1 MSSWFP
7 KSSYLVSLPIAF
19 IFSNQSST
27 QKNQIVLFTWHPQ
40 MMKSFWD
47 VLASFFFPRQYTF
60 HSVKSEMQRDPTK
73 RPSYSIPVCLLSLSL
88 STWEVFGHFPTWHHI
103 LSEVNC
109 ISHLLTYSVCSAN
122 TTICCSA
129 NTTICWKAT
138 FSPKWTMAK
147 GANKTLW
154 LRTKCLYSFLQ
165 RFNFMYIKT

>member
-7 KSSYLVSLPIAF
+7 KSSYLVSLPMAF

-47 VLASFFFPRQYTF
+47 VLASFFLPRQYTF

-88 STWEVFGHFPTWHHI
+88 SLLGKYLVISLLGITFWVRWTVSAI
-103 LSEVNC
+103 CSLIACAQQTQLSAAQRTQ
-109 ISHLLTYSVCSAN
+109 LSV
-122 TTICCSA
+122 
-129 NTTICWKAT
+129 
-138 FSPKWTMAK
+138 
-147 GANKTLW
+147 G
-154 LRTKCLYSFLQ
+154 RQ
-165 RFNFMYIKT
+165 RFHLNEQWQRGQTKHYGWELNVFILFYNVSILCI